1 MTLESNSSGNKT
13 TATGEGD
20 NAFLERNIPRDK
32 ATDSVT
38 KPRKNSK
45 SKSESTSTP
54 APSNDSPRSVASI
67 MAASKSQQEKQKRRK
82 HKNSKLGCPNCKQR
96 RVKCSEDLPSCANC
110 IKHKVECG
118 YLSYTKEEIEEL
130 KQAKL
135 ERQQVMKEQNW
146 IQSQNLM
153 RLITKWE

>member
-1 MTLESNSSGNKT
+1 
-13 TATGEGD
+13 
-20 NAFLERNIPRDK
+20 
-32 ATDSVT
+32 
-38 KPRKNSK
+38 
-45 SKSESTSTP
+45 
-54 APSNDSPRSVASI
+54 

-135 ERQQVMKEQNW
+135 ERQQVMKEQKLDSKSESDETDHQMGIDSNNASPLTDSGKTTGLEKTRRGKL
-146 IQSQNLM
+146 QAAL
-153 RLITKWE
+153 KDYKA